1 MLGEN
6 VFSHKL
12 KILVTEKVKSNSQK
26 DIDMLSAGAE
36 FQQETKQSQ
45 GREGK
50 RRYFLVEI
58 MGRKVSLRT

>member
-1 MLGEN
+1 M
-6 VFSHKL
+6 
-12 KILVTEKVKSNSQK
+12 TEKVKSNSQK